1 MPVAEPPVYELPSPV
16 GLVALLGGFAAG
28 LALVAG
34 VVASLA
40 YLGDPGSPYPDVW
53 FDDGG
58 FFLIIGAVVGLSAAA
73 GAIWHLSWLN
83 KHLMTA
89 GRIGIVCGV
98 ASALVFAFLA
108 ALSAWKPDV
117 ETAAVTVGRFF
128 MVIGPGTVVALV
140 VRARRRKNRGQSN
153 SE

>member
-1 MPVAEPPVYELPSPV
+1 MAEPPVYELPSPV

-34 VVASLA
+34 VVASFA
-40 YLGDPGSPYPDVW
+40 YLSDPGSYYPDVW
-53 FDDGG
+53 FADWPIFAITGIV
-58 FFLIIGAVVGLSAAA
+58 FGLSAAA

-89 GRIGIVCGV
+89 GRIGSVCGV
-98 ASALVFAFLA
+98 ASASVFTFLA

-117 ETAAVTVGRFF
+117 ETAALTVGRFF
-128 MVIGPGTVVALV
+128 MVIGPGTIVALV
-140 VRARRRKNRGQSN
+140 VLARRRKNRG
-153 SE
+153 